1 VNSGTTTR
9 IPFPGIDAN
18 PSWSPDGKLIA
29 FTSGMALY
37 TMHPDGSNV
46 RLRTAD
52 PSWGGG
58 VAPAWIS
65 KY

>member
-1 VNSGTTTR
+1 
-9 IPFPGIDAN
+9 
-18 PSWSPDGKLIA
+18 
-29 FTSGMALY
+29 MALY
-37 TMHPDGSNV
+37 TMHAGGSNV

-58 VAPAWIS
+58 VAPAWIN